1 MQVSRCSETKS
12 IPAVPTLSREQML
25 KEEGVYKKAGG
36 TSDGRIIVLKW
47 GSMTNALWY
56 LPQHGTLEPTN
67 LGIVD
72 WQYEKTNEKVCF
84 ELRAE

>member
-1 MQVSRCSETKS
+1 MLVSRCSETKS
-12 IPAVPTLSREQML
+12 IPAVPTLSREQIL

-36 TSDGRIIVLKW
+36 TSDGRIIVLKL
-47 GSMTNALWY
+47 GSMTNTLWY
-56 LPQHGTLEPTN
+56 LPHGTLEPAN
-67 LGIVD
+67 LGILD